1 MLHETAVPQKWI
13 RQVSALLPWAQEMTA
28 ERVTALLAQASPPLP
43 GSVDKRVRD
52 ALALGFYRTQC
63 AFPVPAVL
71 LTDDAAQCNL
81 LTQAWALCWIHEWRH
96 YKKLEPRVDYHRR
109 RLATFGDAFW
119 TFYRRLLAYREQPT
133 VTEAAALAA
142 AFETLFGTPTGYAQL
157 DHRAALTLAKKDHLL
172 MVLQHPEIPLHN
184 NPAELGVRQ
193 RVRKRDVSLAA
204 RTPEGLAAWDTFQTI
219 VETAK
224 KVGVN
229 LTAYI
234 RDRLTGR
241 YALPSLASLI
251 ARQSVPVAQS
261 RVAY

>member
-1 MLHETAVPQKWI
+1 M
-13 RQVSALLPWAQEMTA
+13 
-28 ERVTALLAQASPPLP
+28 
-43 GSVDKRVRD
+43 
-52 ALALGFYRTQC
+52 
-63 AFPVPAVL
+63 
-71 LTDDAAQCNL
+71 
-81 LTQAWALCWIHEWRH
+81 
-96 YKKLEPRVDYHRR
+96 EPRLDYHRQC
-109 RLATFGDAFW
+109 LATFRDAFW

-133 VTEAAALAA
+133 AAEATALAT
-142 AFETLFGTPTGYAQL
+142 AFDTLFGTPTGYAQL
-157 DHRAALTLAKKDHLL
+157 DHRAALTRAKKEHLL
-172 MVLQHPEIPLHN
+172 MVLRHPEIPLHN

-204 RTPEGLAAWDTFQTI
+204 CTPEGLAAWDTFQTL

-261 RVAY
+261 RVA